1 MKINDIII
9 KDRVRKDL
17 GDLSLLKKSMERY
30 GFLHPIIINKNN
42 QLVSG
47 ERRLT
52 AAKEL
57 GWEEI
62 DVVIKDLTYKE
73 ALNIEMTENTTRK
86 DFDSPE
92 LTTGLKKHRRIYSKN
107 IFVKISVFFQQ
118 LFETIFSKKS
128 K

>member
-17 GDLSLLKKSMERY
+17 GDISLLKKSIERY
-30 GFLHPIIINKNN
+30 GLLHPIIINKNN

-52 AAKEL
+52 AVKEL

-62 DVVIKDLTYKE
+62 DVLVKDLTYKE
-73 ALNIEMTENTTRK
+73 ALNIEITENTTRK
-86 DFDSPE
+86 DFNNPE
-92 LTTGLKKHRRIYSKN
+92 LTTGLKKHHRMYSKN
-107 IFVKISVFFQQ
+107 IFIKISVFFQQ
-118 LFETIFSKKS
+118 LFETVFSKKS

>member
-9 KDRVRKDL
+9 TERVRKDL
-17 GDLSLLKKSMERY
+17 GDLSLLKKSIERY
-30 GFLHPIIINKNN
+30 GLLHPIIINKDNH
-42 QLVSG
+42 LVSG

-52 AAKEL
+52 VAKEL

-62 DVVIKDLTYKE
+62 DVVIKDLTYKD
-73 ALNIEMTENTTRK
+73 ALNIEITENTIRK
-86 DFDSPE
+86 DFDSLE
-92 LTTGLKKHRRIYSKN
+92 LADGLKKHHRMYSKN

-118 LFETIFSKKS
+118 LFEKMFSRHS

>member
-1 MKINDIII
+1 MKIKDIII
-9 KDRVRKDL
+9 KERIRKDL
-17 GDLSLLKKSMERY
+17 GDLSLLKKSIERY
-30 GFLHPIIINKNN
+30 GLLHPIIINKDN

-62 DVVIKDLTYKE
+62 DVVIRELSYKE
-73 ALNIEMTENTTRK
+73 ALNIELAENTTRK
-86 DFDSPE
+86 DFNTPE
-92 LTTGLKKHRRIYSKN
+92 LTDGLKKRHQLNSKN
-107 IFVKISVFFQQ
+107 IFIKISVFFQQ
-118 LFETIFSKKS
+118 IFEKIFSKNS

>member
-1 MKINDIII
+1 MKIKDIII

-17 GDLSLLKKSMERY
+17 GDISLLKKSIERY
-30 GFLHPIIINKNN
+30 GLLHPIIINKNN

-57 GWEEI
+57 GWEDI
-62 DVVIKDLTYKE
+62 DVVIKELTYKE
-73 ALNIEMTENTTRK
+73 ALNIEITENTARK
-86 DFDSPE
+86 DFDTPE
-92 LTTGLKKHRRIYSKN
+92 LSTGLKKHQRMYSKN

-118 LFETIFSKKS
+118 LFENLFSKKS

>member
-1 MKINDIII
+1 MKINEIII
-9 KDRVRKDL
+9 TERIRKDL
-17 GDLSLLKKSMERY
+17 GDLSLLKKSIERY
-30 GFLHPIIINKNN
+30 GLLHPIIINKNN

-57 GWEEI
+57 GWEDI
-62 DVVIKDLTYKE
+62 DVVVKDLTYKE
-73 ALNIEMTENTTRK
+73 ALNIEITENTTRK
-86 DFDSPE
+86 DFNNPE
-92 LTTGLKKHRRIYSKN
+92 LTTGLKKHQRIYSKN

-118 LFETIFSKKS
+118 LFERIFSKKS

>member
-9 KDRVRKDL
+9 KERIRKDL
-17 GDLSLLKKSMERY
+17 GDLSLLKKSIEKY
-30 GFLHPIIINKNN
+30 GLLHPIIINKNN

-62 DVVIKDLTYKE
+62 DVVIKELSYKE
-73 ALNIEMTENTTRK
+73 ALNIELTENTTRK
-86 DFDSPE
+86 DFDNPE
-92 LTTGLKKHRRIYSKN
+92 LAHGLKKHQRIYSKN
-107 IFVKISVFFQQ
+107 IFIKISVFFQQ
-118 LFETIFSKKS
+118 LFEKIFPKKS